1 MNSSDFSSAQTAGTV
16 PSNMFFGADLSLGS
30 PYSGSYSNARA
41 LSFSIYSYYSG
52 NTSTSY
58 NAFNTTSAT
67 WSTAGVDPVSGETID
82 LFWEMCKDRDWET
95 IN

>member
-1 MNSSDFSSAQTAGTV
+1 
-16 PSNMFFGADLSLGS
+16 MFFSADLSLGS

-58 NAFNTTSAT
+58 NAFNPNAT
-67 WSTAGVDPVSGETID
+67 WSTTGDPVSGETVD
-82 LFWEMCKDRDWET
+82 LFWET
-95 IN
+95 